1 MNDSKKLINILI
13 KTKERFKIMSTFAIR
28 VKKILDEKKIS
39 QKDLSNM
46 SGVSEASL
54 CRYLKGKEPR
64 MDIVENVSRALG
76 VTKEHLLGEED
87 GPHDDPYHDTKVVLL
102 RNKNQLTDEQKA
114 KLIKLLYSNEE

>member
-1 MNDSKKLINILI
+1 
-13 KTKERFKIMSTFAIR
+13 MSTFAIR